1 MGIRSSVVGMLLALG
16 IAVPAASSAQVFGN
30 FTWQMQPYC
39 NRVSMTLTNTPA
51 GFTLDGA
58 DDQCGTSRGSVFGVA
73 VFTPTGTVALNFTI
87 VSAPSGQGVHVSGL
101 VDPGTGS
108 GTWTDSAG
116 NTGTFVLGGAA
127 AGLPVR
133 PGPSPAQIAPGSVTT
148 ASLADGAVTGAKLA
162 DGAVTGAK
170 VADGAISA
178 QKIAGGTIGAAQ
190 VDTSQLQVR
199 VGSACPPGQLMVGVN
214 ANGTVTCA
222 APTHSATNLQCTQ
235 TTLQAFTIAA
245 GASTFFNNPLC
256 PAGYHEVMP
265 YCYSPD
271 AGVYSQGSG
280 VNSNT
285 AGLATFCAWSN
296 TNGASRTVFGGSVC
310 CRVPAQ

>member
-1 MGIRSSVVGMLLALG
+1 MMTGLG
-16 IAVPAASSAQVFGN
+16 IALSLGLPAAAPAQVFGN

-39 NRVSMTLTNTPA
+39 NRVSMTLANTPA

-87 VSAPSGQGVHVSGL
+87 VSAPSGQGVHVSGI

-108 GTWTDSAG
+108 GTWRDSNG
-116 NTGTFVLGGAA
+116 NSGTFVLGGAA

-133 PGPSPAQIAPGSVTT
+133 PGPSPGTIAPGSVTT
-148 ASLADGAVTGAKLA
+148 AGLADGAVTSAKIA
-162 DGAVTGAK
+162 DAAVSNTK
-170 VADGAISA
+170 IADGAINA
-178 QKIAGGTIGAAQ
+178 QKILNGTIGEAQ

-199 VGSACPPGQLMVGVN
+199 VGSACAPGQLMVGVN

-222 APTHSATNLQCTQ
+222 APAQAATNLQCTQ
-235 TTLQAFTIAA
+235 TVLQSFTIAA
-245 GASTFFNNPLC
+245 GASNFFNNPLC
-256 PAGYHEVMP
+256 PAGYTEVTP
-265 YCYSPD
+265 YCYSSD

-285 AGLATFCAWSN
+285 SGLASFCAWSN
-296 TNGASRTVFGGSVC
+296 TNGASRTVFGGSTC
-310 CRVPAQ
+310 CRVPAR

>member
-1 MGIRSSVVGMLLALG
+1 MGVRRSIAGVLFALG
-16 IAVPAASSAQVFGN
+16 IAVPAVSSAQVFGN

-39 NRVSMTLTNTPA
+39 NRVTMTLTNTPA

-87 VSAPSGQGVHVSGL
+87 VSAPSGQGVHVSGI
-101 VDPGTGS
+101 VNPGTGS
-108 GTWTDSAG
+108 GTWQDSNG
-116 NTGTFVLGGAA
+116 NSGTFVLGGGA

-133 PGPSPAQIAPGSVTT
+133 PGPSPGSIAPGSVNT
-148 ASLADGAVTGAKLA
+148 AALADGAVT
-162 DGAVTGAK
+162 TAK

-178 QKIAGGTIGAAQ
+178 QKIAGGTIGTAQ

-199 VGSACPPGQLMVGVN
+199 VGSTCPAGQLMVGVN

-222 APTHSATNLQCTQ
+222 APTQAATNLECTQ
-235 TTLQAFTIAA
+235 TTLETFTISA
-245 GASTFFNNPLC
+245 GQTTFFGNPLC
-256 PAGYHEVMP
+256 PAGYREVTP
-265 YCYSPD
+265 YCYTPD

-285 AGLATFCAWSN
+285 SGLASFCAWNN
-296 TNGASRTVFGGSVC
+296 TNAGPRTVFGGSTC
-310 CRVPAQ
+310 CRVPAR